1 MVHGIGS
8 GSGMAVGVD
17 VAVGSGVL
25 VEIGVCVGTI
35 VLVEIEVCVG
45 TIVLVWVLLHPE
57 RIEAISKQ
65 NISTT
70 TGFRLM
76 SAFPRSFKWD
86 FVTACILDFE
96 I

>member
-25 VEIGVCVGTI
+25 VEIG
-35 VLVEIEVCVG
+35 VCVG